1 MPKCRLS
8 GNLYWR
14 RIILSRLGI
23 VRDHAI
29 ATMRLRLR
37 GTREVRLRL
46 RGARVSLNFLFS
58 TLTERLRRFS
68 LMPDAKITPALCM
81 PRYSFLLFFILLAHP
96 AFSYGQ
102 EGAKPQPQNRT
113 TKQTSRVSNTSPQPG
128 ANADQNATLEAD
140 QQRQVG
146 RIYYADGNVDVHYQN
161 SRLRADHVEY
171 NEDTYLAIARGHV
184 QLDYMT
190 QHIEADEAHY
200 ELRTGHGTFLH
211 VRATFSIERRPT
223 PTLLVTPNPLYFEAE
238 EAERLDEHTYRIKK
252 AWMTVC
258 DPDKPTWKFYA
269 PEATVYLQKSVHL
282 VNGDFRV
289 LSVPV
294 LYLPYATFPAG
305 KERESGFMIPNIGDS
320 SNKGYILGESYYWA
334 PTDWMDATL
343 GGNYY
348 SRRGWSQRADLRM
361 RPWENAKLEITY
373 TGVIDRGLEQP
384 QVPGEPPVPAINQ
397 GGHEARLL
405 FTALLPDGWRAV
417 ADLDNLNTLT
427 YRLAWS
433 ETFTQAVNSE
443 VRNSAFLTNNFRGF
457 SLNFAALSYQN
468 YLSATPDTYVSL
480 RAAPEVRF
488 SSVDQAPFPE
498 LPIYFSFGSFIDA
511 VHRGDTV
518 TPTPLDTPNFVGRSE
533 LAPTVTMPLHLG
545 NWLDLTPT
553 FTFRST
559 YYGGQAN
566 GNTFVDRGFFRTTE
580 ELSVDLRP
588 PSFDRVWEKS
598 GTKWKHTIEPD
609 IVYNYVNGVNNY
621 ARYIRFDEDE
631 TLTDTN
637 EIEYGI
643 TQRLYRRK
651 KDGDTQELVR
661 WRLVQKYFFDP
672 TFGGALIN
680 GQRNVFQTLDEITP
694 FAFTDSPRRFSPIVS
709 DLVIE
714 PGKHF
719 DTEFIVNFDPKRN
732 QLTAIGTLLKL
743 KPYKQSFLTLAHFST
758 TNLPTPPD
766 ENPPNFVFQPRSNQV
781 RALVGYGDL
790 TRIGFNATAGLSYD
804 FTQQAFQNQILEAS
818 YNGSCCGFG
827 FEYRRFS
834 FGTIRNENQYLVVF
848 RIANVGSA
856 GTLRKAEKIF

>member
-1 MPKCRLS
+1 MQLRPCDC
-8 GNLYWR
+8 
-14 RIILSRLGI
+14 
-23 VRDHAI
+23 DHAI
-29 ATMRLRLR
+29 ATVRLRLQEA
-37 GTREVRLRL
+37 REVRLRL
-46 RGARVSLNFLFS
+46 RGARVSLNFLFF

-68 LMPDAKITPALCM
+68 LMPDAKITLTLCM
-81 PRYSFLLFFILLAHP
+81 PRSLFVLFLILLAYP
-96 AFSYGQ
+96 AFCHAQ
-102 EGAKPQPQNRT
+102 ENAKAQPQNT
-113 TKQTSRVSNTSPQPG
+113 ATKQTSRASNTSPQAG
-128 ANADQNATLEAD
+128 ANADQSATLEAD

-161 SRLRADHVEY
+161 TRLRADHVEY
-171 NEDTYLAIARGHV
+171 NEDTYVAIARGHV

-200 ELRTGHGTFLH
+200 EVRTGHGTFLH

-289 LSVPV
+289 FSVPV

-334 PTDWMDATL
+334 PTDWMDGTL

-361 RPWENAKLEITY
+361 RPWENAKLEATY
-373 TGVIDRGLEQP
+373 TGVIDRGLEQA

-417 ADLDNLNTLT
+417 ADLDNLNSLT

-488 SSVDQAPFPE
+488 GSVDQAPFPQ
-498 LPIYFSFGSFIDA
+498 LPVYFSFGSFVDA
-511 VHRGDTV
+511 VHRSDTV

-533 LAPTVTMPLHLG
+533 LAPSVTIPLHLG
-545 NWLDLTPT
+545 NWLDVTPT
-553 FTFRST
+553 FTLRST

-566 GNTFVDRGFFRTTE
+566 GSTFVDRGFFRTTE

-609 IVYNYVNGVNNY
+609 VVYNYVNGVNNY

-651 KDGDTQELVR
+651 KDGNAEELVR

-680 GQRNVFQTLDEITP
+680 GQRNVFQTLDDITP

-719 DTEFIVNFDPKRN
+719 DTEFILNFDPKRN